1 MADDPTVEIRKL
13 IDELGKIPQ
22 ELRTA
27 LRPELKRVAD
37 VIVTDARG
45 RASFSTRIPG
55 AITTSVRFGARDPGV
70 TIRVRD
76 SKAPHGRAFEGITG
90 AVLFIHP
97 TFGHR
102 DREVPQVTRPYLSP
116 AAEAH
121 MDDVL
126 SAAAETVDRVAR
138 EHGFR

>member
-13 IDELGKIPQ
+13 IAELGKIPQ

-37 VIVTDARG
+37 VIATDARG
-45 RASFSTRIPG
+45 RASWSTRIPG
-55 AITTSVRFGARDPGV
+55 AITTSIRFGARDPGAS
-70 TIRVRD
+70 IRGRAAR
-76 SKAPHGRAFEGITG
+76 APHERPLEGITG
-90 AVLFIHP
+90 NATFRHP
-97 TFGHR
+97 VHGHR
-102 DREVPQVTRPYLSP
+102 DRWVVQATRPHLVP